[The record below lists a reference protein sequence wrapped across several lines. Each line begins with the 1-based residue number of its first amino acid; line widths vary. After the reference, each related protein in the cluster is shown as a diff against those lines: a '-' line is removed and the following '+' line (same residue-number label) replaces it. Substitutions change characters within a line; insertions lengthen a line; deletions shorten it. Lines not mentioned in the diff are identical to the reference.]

1 MEERK
6 ENHSEASENDARIY
20 WAEVGIQIRK
30 TISGTVHERAS
41 ADGTVSS
48 SEIAACVMMVADVLG
63 SVIRGMTRDLTVRKN
78 TVPRIMDYVSA
89 IVTLPGDQMLTP
101 EEYLAEVASL
111 NAETPAADETD

>member
-6 ENHSEASENDARIY
+6 ENHSEVSENDARIY
-20 WAEVGIQIRK
+20 WAEAGIQIRK
-30 TISGTVHERAS
+30 TISGMVHERAS

-63 SVIRGMTRDLTVRKN
+63 SVIRGMTHDLTVRKN

-111 NAETPAADETD
+111 NTEAPAADETD